1 MSFIFIPVSSDKR
14 IPQFKNKVIIAKSLI
29 ELSWF
34 PCDFGLGSF
43 VEFKSQAIDLGKIE
57 NDYEE
62 FILFEIPHSPKL
74 TFNKRSKPNLNNIS
88 TFILEWLYYL
98 TL

>member
-1 MSFIFIPVSSDKR
+1 MEK
-14 IPQFKNKVIIAKSLI
+14 
-29 ELSWF
+29 ELSVCHESSSKQSEF
-34 PCDFGLGSF
+34 LSTFGWMSSSLPSNRSKDSDNSF

-88 TFILEWLYYL
+88 TFILE
-98 TL
+98 